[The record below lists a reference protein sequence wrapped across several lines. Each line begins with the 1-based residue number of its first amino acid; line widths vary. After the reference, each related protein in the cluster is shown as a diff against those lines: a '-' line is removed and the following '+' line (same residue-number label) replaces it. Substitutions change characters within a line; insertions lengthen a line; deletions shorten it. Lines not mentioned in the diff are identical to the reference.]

1 MGLVKNIEF
10 RVVKSIFYILSRFNI
25 LLKSCFINVKK
36 NPILILTK
44 PHTIY
49 VAKMLEEGLK
59 ARNIN
64 VQVEVDQKR
73 KVFSNSYYIVI
84 CPQVFKYLPPKHRLI
99 SFQLEQRVSEW
110 FDEEYLN
117 ILNNSLFV
125 WDYSLSNKKFLEEK
139 NLSPEIY
146 HIPLSINS
154 NYYSEPMLK
163 EIDILFYGNPNSER
177 RIFLLNEA
185 KKYFNVDVVSNLYGK
200 EMLNKIKK
208 ARIVL
213 NLHYYE
219 NALLETTRIYECLS
233 LGAHVVSESSD
244 DINEYPELVE
254 STQISFFEVGNSK
267 EMINLLKN
275 KLEAGIISVDSQ
287 LTLKSKNRMSSALGV
302 AVSKLYN

>member
-117 ILNNSLFV
+117 NVRDYFINRNTWNTTNSQIDNRKYSIQMSGKNIGNN
-125 WDYSLSNKKFLEEK
+125 
-139 NLSPEIY
+139 I
-146 HIPLSINS
+146 
-154 NYYSEPMLK
+154 
-163 EIDILFYGNPNSER
+163 
-177 RIFLLNEA
+177 
-185 KKYFNVDVVSNLYGK
+185 
-200 EMLNKIKK
+200 
-208 ARIVL
+208 
-213 NLHYYE
+213 
-219 NALLETTRIYECLS
+219 
-233 LGAHVVSESSD
+233 SSD
-244 DINEYPELVE
+244 LDNYLPE
-254 STQISFFEVGNSK
+254 
-267 EMINLLKN
+267 
-275 KLEAGIISVDSQ
+275 
-287 LTLKSKNRMSSALGV
+287 
-302 AVSKLYN
+302 